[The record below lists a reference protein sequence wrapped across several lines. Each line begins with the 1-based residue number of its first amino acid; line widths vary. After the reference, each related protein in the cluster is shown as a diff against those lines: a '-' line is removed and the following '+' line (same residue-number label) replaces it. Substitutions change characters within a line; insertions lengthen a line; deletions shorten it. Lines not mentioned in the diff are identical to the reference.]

1 MVPND
6 HLLHKATRLTYKE
19 PRLSRTDLAGPELFD
34 VTEFHCVFKIIIKN
48 RLPLLF
54 AVNTFLQ
61 SNIKFETSIKE
72 GALYE
77 KMLFYAVV
85 DDKFNQ

>member
-1 MVPND
+1 M
-6 HLLHKATRLTYKE
+6 
-19 PRLSRTDLAGPELFD
+19 
-34 VTEFHCVFKIIIKN
+34 
-48 RLPLLF
+48 
-54 AVNTFLQ
+54 Q